1 MLFKSK
7 TSQGDYHGDM
17 NSINFEKWL
26 HQQLLPNLK
35 KPSLIILDNAAY
47 HSRQLDKWPTKTWK
61 KSDIQQWLR
70 SKNISFPEHSTLGVL
85 WDVINKIPK
94 NDKIYAVNKIIE
106 DAGHEVLRLPPYHCQ
121 FNAIELVWS
130 QTKRYYDQH
139 ILKIKNPEEC
149 WKAALE
155 QVTVEQWANYV
166 GHCTKLIKDTWEKEK
181 LIVSVQKPIIINL
194 DDDSDVSNDE

>member
-94 NDKIYAVNKIIE
+94 NDKVFAVNKIIE

-121 FNAIELVWS
+121 FNATEMVWS
-130 QTKRYYDQH
+130 QRQKSKIQNLGAL
-139 ILKIKNPEEC
+139 LKHFKDRAMIPESSESVYKVMNKNIF
-149 WKAALE
+149 
-155 QVTVEQWANYV
+155 
-166 GHCTKLIKDTWEKEK
+166 KLTFEWVK
-181 LIVSVQKPIIINL
+181 SR
-194 DDDSDVSNDE
+194 